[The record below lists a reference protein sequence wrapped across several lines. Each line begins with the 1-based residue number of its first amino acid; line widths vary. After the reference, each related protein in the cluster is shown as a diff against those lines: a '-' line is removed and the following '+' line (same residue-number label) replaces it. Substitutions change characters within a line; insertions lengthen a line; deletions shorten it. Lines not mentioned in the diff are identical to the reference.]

1 MKHSRTLKSKAELVL
16 CLLSRIRI
24 LEYWWTGHGTSNIYL
39 FHEDN
44 RSSIFLMRLKFEI
57 QNPRRS
63 LLLAKKDLLEKEKL
77 DFKKLKMKKC
87 MFEVK

>member
-1 MKHSRTLKSKAELVL
+1 
-16 CLLSRIRI
+16 
-24 LEYWWTGHGTSNIYL
+24 
-39 FHEDN
+39 
-44 RSSIFLMRLKFEI
+44 MRLKFEI